1 LLPPFPPHVSALAAP
16 LLPSFFS
23 SSLSSRREEE
33 EGRRRR
39 EKGGGRMAGEEGGG
53 GRTRKERGGQEGGL
67 GGIAFSD
74 GFFMVGEE
82 LQASGAGDHATGLAL
97 VY

>member
-1 LLPPFPPHVSALAAP
+1 
-16 LLPSFFS
+16 
-23 SSLSSRREEE
+23 
-33 EGRRRR
+33 
-39 EKGGGRMAGEEGGG
+39 MAGEEGGG
-53 GRTRKERGGQEGGL
+53 GRRRKERGGQEGGL

-97 VY
+97 V

>member
-1 LLPPFPPHVSALAAP
+1 M
-16 LLPSFFS
+16 
-23 SSLSSRREEE
+23 
-33 EGRRRR
+33 

-82 LQASGAGDHATGLAL
+82 LQASGAGDHATGSRWFRVTTRDVRAERDYNDPRLRVTEATWPNR
-97 VY
+97 VRAVQQYTC